1 VVPLDGARPASHNLC
16 HIEVLMLAYLF
27 VVLSVALRFVSLPVA
42 FTSVAASLLYFGA
55 RQPRRRLW
63 VPLVLLVA
71 ADVVLTKLVYAY
83 PLSADHLVTWA
94 WYAAILL
101 LGGTLKENSGT
112 LRVGGAALAASVSFF
127 LLSNFAVW
135 AVWAMYPKTLAGL
148 AACYLAGL
156 PFFRHSLA
164 GDLFFTVAFFGIG
177 ALLEGARSRMAA
189 ERVSL

>member
-1 VVPLDGARPASHNLC
+1 
-16 HIEVLMLAYLF
+16 MLAYLF
-27 VVLSVALRFVSLPVA
+27 VVLSVALRFISLPVA

-55 RQPRRRLW
+55 RQPRRRMW

-71 ADVVLTKLVYAY
+71 ADLVLTRLVYAY

-101 LGGTLKENSGT
+101 LGGTLKENSGA

-148 AACYLAGL
+148 AACYLAAL

-164 GDLFFTVAFFGIG
+164 GDLFFTVVFFGIG
-177 ALLEGARSRMAA
+177 ALLEGARSRLAA